1 MVLNTWCRFFPPC
14 YVYNATA
21 FRITFADSGK
31 RQWQTVT
38 NSDRLLAVIT
48 DHWSSSKKLQEIQCG
63 SGSGSEHVSFI
74 HVCNITI
81 LVLVPLPLPFLSDGP
96 ANRCRN
102 VCSPQQ
108 SATTVFSSR
117 LCLNPIRRSK
127 TSDRSKRH
135 GPRPLGPSHPSLHQS
150 VSQLFHCCSSC
161 SCCHWASSSNCCLC
175 HIFSFSCPGCSY
187 CHCHIFHCCHCCSS
201 CSLCHW
207 ATSSNCCLCHI
218 FSFSCSGCSY
228 CHCHIFHCCHSC
240 RLHIL
245 FGGSS
250 QGDAAQSGTPERA
263 NHYGMHRLCWSDGTT
278 FRDKQ
283 KQKQC
288 EICDVQV

>member
-135 GPRPLGPSHPSLHQS
+135 GPRPQGPSHPSLHQS

-161 SCCHWASSSNCCLC
+161 SCCHWAS
-175 HIFSFSCPGCSY
+175 
-187 CHCHIFHCCHCCSS
+187 
-201 CSLCHW
+201 
-207 ATSSNCCLCHI
+207 SSNCCLCHI